1 MIEQKT
7 KEVTMIV
14 GLYKPDVEDLSKRWN
29 MSMLGYVQ
37 IQDLLPM
44 PMTDIKNQSQHIFP
58 LTTDTF
64 LSSPLAWK

>member
-14 GLYKPDVEDLSKRWN
+14 GLYKPDVEDLSKWCN